1 MGLTNSQGSLLDP
14 RVEYPLL
21 LNKIQIIHNTS
32 DCQGLKR
39 ELLAQPTASSLQLLH
54 LSRSAHSDLKK
65 QHNLTWP
72 FLCSWS
78 SLSIFVY
85 IKYKYKVYLNILNYI
100 YLNVF
105 IYKYKFE
112 NIIILLI
119 FTINIYV
126 NLNV

>member
-1 MGLTNSQGSLLDP
+1 M
-14 RVEYPLL
+14 EYPLL
-21 LNKIQIIHNTS
+21 LNKIQIIPNAS
-32 DCQGLKR
+32 DCQGLKT
-39 ELLAQPTASSLQLLH
+39 ELVAQPTASGLQALQ

-78 SLSIFVY
+78 SLSVFVY

-112 NIIILLI
+112 NILLI